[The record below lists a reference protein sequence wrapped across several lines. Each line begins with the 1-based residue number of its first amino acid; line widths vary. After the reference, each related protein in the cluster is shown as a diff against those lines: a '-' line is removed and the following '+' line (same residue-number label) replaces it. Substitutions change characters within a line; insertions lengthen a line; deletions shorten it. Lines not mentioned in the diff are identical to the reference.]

1 MTRNEIEWTQ
11 AVTQQLSI
19 EIIEFVREQTDDD
32 ALALNALAGAVTVLA
47 VRGEVDIRALLTA
60 MQNDYQAMVRLK
72 NGGVMVT
79 LQHEGRGLNEPGL
92 RS

>member
-60 MQNDYQAMVRLK
+60 MRNDYQAMVRLK

-79 LQHEGRGLNEPGL
+79 DATEPYSTKGED
-92 RS
+92 

>member
-11 AVTQQLSI
+11 AVTQQLSM
-19 EIIEFVREQTDDD
+19 
-32 ALALNALAGAVTVLA
+32 
-47 VRGEVDIRALLTA
+47 DIRALLTA

-79 LQHEGRGLNEPGL
+79 DATEPYSTKGED
-92 RS
+92 